1 MEKIEKIFIK
11 LELQKTQDTEDL
23 QFTIIFDKNA
33 PNFVTD
39 NNMTRWHPTLKE
51 VEFIN
56 EAFEMFGIE
65 AKPGKTRMTEELSD
79 TVHEHDVGDTVLL
92 DDERDVVEKVLK
104 KKKQL

>member
-11 LELQKTQDTEDL
+11 LELEKNPDTDNL

-56 EAFEMFGIE
+56 EAFEMFGWE
-65 AKPGKTRMTEELSD
+65 TKTERMQRGEDESE
-79 TVHEHDVGDTVLL
+79 TVHEHETGDTVLL

-104 KKKQL
+104 KKKQI